1 MKLCVLLNLEFSWAR
16 CFYVTCLTVLKH
28 ARGTLDAFV
37 TVRKDVAVEN
47 AAKSTLPEP
56 EHWLTVSCPSYWHV
70 LSESSNK
77 ILSLSVYRCS
87 CIVVVT
93 GEDGVWGIDF
103 NAQLVQ
109 RHVYLLQR
117 SSVLDSLVGNKP
129 LKVTDDGW
137 AMLWVDILWKSCD
150 LRQH

>member
-1 MKLCVLLNLEFSWAR
+1 M
-16 CFYVTCLTVLKH
+16 
-28 ARGTLDAFV
+28 
-37 TVRKDVAVEN
+37 
-47 AAKSTLPEP
+47 
-56 EHWLTVSCPSYWHV
+56 
-70 LSESSNK
+70 
-77 ILSLSVYRCS
+77 LSLSVYRCS

-137 AMLWVDILWKSCD
+137 AML
-150 LRQH
+150 